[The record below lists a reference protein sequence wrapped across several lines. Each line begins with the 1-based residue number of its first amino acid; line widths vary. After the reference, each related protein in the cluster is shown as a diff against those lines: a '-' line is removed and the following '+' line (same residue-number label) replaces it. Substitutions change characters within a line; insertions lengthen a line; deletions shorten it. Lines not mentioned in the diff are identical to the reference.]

1 MGKKKTKKQKK
12 DVRQRIFEI
21 IQIGSRKDIPSFA
34 FDAALITIVIL
45 NILSLI
51 LESFEQLSYLSSVFK
66 FLDVFSII
74 FLFI

>member
-1 MGKKKTKKQKK
+1 MGKKKTKKQNK
-12 DVRQRIFEI
+12 DIRQRIFEI

-51 LESFEQLSYLSSVFK
+51 L
-66 FLDVFSII
+66 D
-74 FLFI
+74 